1 VPPRPRRRRRRPAH
15 HKAGRN
21 VSAGEWHY
29 MPFLLCLE
37 IVIGMLAGRLV

>member
-1 VPPRPRRRRRRPAH
+1 
-15 HKAGRN
+15 

-37 IVIGMLAGRLV
+37 IVIGMLAAAAGVTVTA